1 MKTLCFSK
9 TIVALAVVVAVT
21 VGYVSLANGQP
32 VPPPMSDSALPAN
45 IPPGSA
51 LAEVVKLVQ
60 SGVDADIIKNYIAN
74 SASAFNLDADKIIS
88 LTDVGVPTDL
98 VNAMMEHDKN
108 FSVAAIT
115 PSPAP
120 APANDQN
127 NSSDNTPPTAPVT
140 VEYFNNTLMP
150 YGSWVEVEGYGRCW
164 RPTTVIYD
172 STWQPY
178 SDRGHWVYT
187 DYGWYWDSDYSWGAT
202 FHYGRWFRNPRFGW
216 CWWPDTVWSPSW
228 VSWRSSDEYCGW
240 APLPPFA
247 IYRPGF
253 GFSYRGANV
262 AVGFDFGLSA
272 DYFTFVSVGHF
283 YDRHPRSFRA
293 EPRRVTEIFR
303 QTTVINN
310 YNVNRTTII
319 NGGIPIERIN
329 AGTHRTIQPVNVG
342 ALRNAERQGWRG
354 PVSAADRAERNSS
367 GQQLRHGPVL
377 QDNHNNDANASRRQ
391 GIGQPNPSPNRNE
404 NINSPARPQSP
415 EPPGNRNGQ
424 RASDFNNR
432 NSNPSVS
439 SPQNM
444 TPPAN
449 NNPAPGTPF
458 VRNQPQRITPPVT
471 GGTPERAQPQNNR
484 QPGGNDRIQSEN
496 NSRQQ
501 QQQFNQA
508 SVNNVP
514 ERSAPQNNGR
524 QNRSTEAPVISA
536 PPQRSIPQMEQR
548 QNIAPAA
555 PERPPQREQRI
566 EQRQNSVVTAPHSV
580 QTPPQNPAPAQ
591 SQPPHNSDRSSD
603 KDKQNH

>member
-9 TIVALAVVVAVT
+9 TIVALAVAVAVT
-21 VGYVSLANGQP
+21 AGYVSLANGQP
-32 VPPPMSDSALPAN
+32 VPPPVSDSALPAN

-60 SGVDADIIKNYIAN
+60 SGVDVGIIKNYIAN

-108 FSVAAIT
+108 FSVAPIA

-120 APANDQN
+120 APADDQN
-127 NSSDNTPPTAPVT
+127 NSSDNAPPTAPVT

-178 SDRGHWVYT
+178 CDRGHWVYT
-187 DYGWYWDSDYSWGAT
+187 DCGWYWDSDYSWGAT
-202 FHYGRWFRNPRFGW
+202 FHYGRWFRHDRFGW
-216 CWWPDTVWSPSW
+216 CWYPDTVWAPSW
-228 VSWRSSDEYCGW
+228 VTWRQSDAYCGW

-253 GFSYRGANV
+253 GFSYRGASV
-262 AVGFDFGLSA
+262 AVGFDFGLPVRC
-272 DYFTFVSVGHF
+272 FTFVPVGNF

-293 EPRRVTEIFR
+293 EPRRGEEIFR

-310 YNVNRTTII
+310 FNDNHRTVF
-319 NGGIPIERIN
+319 NGGISVERIN

-377 QDNHNNDANASRRQ
+377 QDNHNNDANANRRQ
-391 GIGQPNPSPNRNE
+391 GAGQPAQPPNRNE
-404 NINSPARPQSP
+404 NSPARPQSP

-439 SPQNM
+439 SPQNL

-449 NNPAPGTPF
+449 NQPAPGTPF

-484 QPGGNDRIQSEN
+484 PPGGNDRIQSEN
-496 NSRQQ
+496 NFRQQ
-501 QQQFNQA
+501 QQSFNQA
-508 SVNNVP
+508 PVNNVP
-514 ERSAPQNNGR
+514 ERSAP
-524 QNRSTEAPVISA
+524 
-536 PPQRSIPQMEQR
+536 PQRSVPQIEQR
-548 QNIAPAA
+548 TPPSAPSA
-555 PERPPQREQRI
+555 PDRSQQREQRI

-580 QTPPQNPAPAQ
+580 QPPPQNPAPAQ